1 MSDQLDPATEKAI
14 AALDAM
20 AATWAA
26 KFNLREGVTAMTR
39 LPDGPDRLV
48 RFVKHCYAEG
58 LYEGRMSHRDHPAA
72 LQEHPDAA
80 IACIAEKSKTAS
92 QPVAPTGW
100 MAIES
105 APKGKKVIV
114 GYWNKLSKWRTV
126 MACYY
131 LPQTLQMEDDRY
143 DFDDDG
149 YAPEGWYEECESQE
163 SILPTEETPVR
174 WMPLPPLPAPECGVK
189 GVV

>member
-1 MSDQLDPATEKAI
+1 MIDYESEDIRYLRKWLNEESTAPIDRQ
-14 AALDAM
+14 ALARV
-20 AATWAA
+20 
-26 KFNLREGVTAMTR
+26 L
-39 LPDGPDRLV
+39 
-48 RFVKHCYAEG
+48 
-58 LYEGRMSHRDHPAA
+58 
-72 LQEHPDAA
+72 AA
-80 IACIAEKSKTAS
+80 IWEA
-92 QPVAPTGW
+92 QQVAPTGW

-189 GVV
+189 GLES